1 MVGQMI
7 GRRRSKRRIES
18 SVQNLRKVA
27 AGMGLAAT
35 LGVSMALSAHA
46 QVGITNDSNSVDAAK
61 IGKFEFDH
69 VSCKG
74 DPFEIRVVIE
84 GVRRAEGLMTA
95 DLYPNNQ
102 EVFLRG
108 RGRIELARYAA
119 KAPHTKFC
127 LKAPGPGLY
136 AMAIYHDRN
145 ANRDFDK
152 TGLGL
157 PAEPWGLSNNPRGLF
172 GPPPIE
178 KALFE
183 VTEDG
188 ATVAIELN

>member
-7 GRRRSKRRIES
+7 GRRRIKRRLDS

-35 LGVSMALSAHA
+35 LGAAMALGAQASASSLED
-46 QVGITNDSNSVDAAK
+46 TEK
-61 IGKFEFDH
+61 ISKFEFDH

-74 DPFEIRVVIE
+74 EPFEIRVVIE

-119 KAPHTKFC
+119 KAPNTKFC

-188 ATVAIELN
+188 ATVEIELN